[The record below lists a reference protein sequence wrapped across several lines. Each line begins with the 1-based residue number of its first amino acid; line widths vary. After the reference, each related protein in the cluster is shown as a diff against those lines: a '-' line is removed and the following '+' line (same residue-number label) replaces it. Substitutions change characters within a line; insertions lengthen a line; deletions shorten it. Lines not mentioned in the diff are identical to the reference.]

1 MATLWQQI
9 LNRKQILPAVLSHDT
24 NKTIERHGMLTLDR
38 KEGESIIV
46 YKDDFEITITL
57 SEIKGKHAKIS
68 IDAPDE
74 YHIAREEL
82 MSDE

>member
-1 MATLWQQI
+1 
-9 LNRKQILPAVLSHDT
+9 
-24 NKTIERHGMLTLDR
+24 MLTLNR
-38 KEGESIIV
+38 KEGESIII
-46 YKDDFEITITL
+46 YKDDLKITIIL

-82 MSDE
+82 LIDK